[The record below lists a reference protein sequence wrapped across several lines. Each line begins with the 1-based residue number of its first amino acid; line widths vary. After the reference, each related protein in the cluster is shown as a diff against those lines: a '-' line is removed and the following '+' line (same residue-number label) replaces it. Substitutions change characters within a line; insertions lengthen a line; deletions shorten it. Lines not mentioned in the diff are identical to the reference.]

1 MKNRTIIGIFCI
13 FLAVAVMF
21 GISPIVNRM
30 AAGKTTVY
38 QVSKM
43 VEQGKMI
50 AKEDVTKVEIGSS
63 GVKTGYIKDESQLV
77 GKYAKSDIYP
87 NINIYPEM
95 ISDKADSA
103 EDVFRTLDGKKLAIS
118 VTIPSFATG
127 LSGKLQNGD
136 IVSVIVTNGAQS
148 SIPAQLTYVK
158 IITTTTKKGAD
169 NGNVPENKDG
179 TTDLPST
186 ATLLVNPE
194 QAVLLAS
201 YEQNNKLH
209 LALVYRGTPEQ
220 ADKYVA
226 EQQKV
231 LESGAK

>member
-1 MKNRTIIGIFCI
+1 MKNRTIVGIFCI

-38 QVSKM
+38 QVGKM

-50 AKEDVTKVEIGSS
+50 TKEDVAKVEIGSS
-63 GVKTGYIKDESQLV
+63 GVKPGFIKDENQLV
-77 GKYAKSDIYP
+77 GRYAKSDIYP

-136 IVSVIVTNGAQS
+136 IVSVIATNGAQS

-158 IITTTTKKGAD
+158 VITTTTSKGAD
-169 NGNVPENKDG
+169 SGNVSENKDG

-186 ATLLVNPE
+186 ATLLVNSE
-194 QAVLLAS
+194 QAILLAN

-209 LALVYRGTPEQ
+209 LVLVYRGTPEQ
-220 ADKYVA
+220 ANKFIG
-226 EQQKV
+226 QQEKV
-231 LESGAK
+231 FESEVK